1 MLVAGNYYP
10 ENPEK
15 NDVVWESKYYDPSVY
30 SKRADTVRKCFSQ
43 GYYTFVFT
51 DGNGDGICCNH
62 GEGSY
67 VLSSQ
72 GKVITIG
79 GEMRSKEETFVFG
92 LPYVESTPVDTN
104 GNGRD
109 DRLGSM
115 MPYDSSNMIEGV
127 DCENFRLV
135 ILTDEYGL
143 ETTWELFEGNDK
155 ASGTLIA
162 NGGPYGSRYT
172 YVVNY
177 CLASPK
183 EYSLYVYDWDRRG
196 LCCESGRGWYRVFS
210 GDVVIV
216 DSDGQF
222 GEADFTRFPLPAG
235 VQKLQ

>member
-1 MLVAGNYYP
+1 
-10 ENPEK
+10 
-15 NDVVWESKYYDPSVY
+15 
-30 SKRADTVRKCFSQ
+30 
-43 GYYTFVFT
+43 
-51 DGNGDGICCNH
+51 
-62 GEGSY
+62 
-67 VLSSQ
+67 
-72 GKVITIG
+72 
-79 GEMRSKEETFVFG
+79 MRSKEETFVFG
-92 LPYVESTPVDTN
+92 LPYVEPTPVDTN

-177 CLASPK
+177 CLSSPK
-183 EYSLYVYDWDRRG
+183 EYSLYVYDWDIRG

-222 GEADFTRFPLPAG
+222 GEADFTRFTLPTG
-235 VQKLQ
+235 V